1 MFKLIKLAI
10 YGFLGYTIYQMYQ
23 GMAHG
28 TGSGIGGEM
37 GRSMGQGGGGAA
49 GGNFGRRQEA
59 GNLTGPGEGMRESS
73 LEATG
78 MSSSHRVGRGVV
90 SR

>member
-28 TGSGIGGEM
+28 GGSGIGGEM
-37 GRSMGQGGGGAA
+37 GRSMGRGAGS
-49 GGNFGRRQEA
+49 GGNFGRNPSA
-59 GNLTGPGEGMRESS
+59 GNLTGAGEGMSESS
-73 LEATG
+73 LEPTG
-78 MSSSHRVGRGVV
+78 MSSNHRVGRGVI
-90 SR
+90 SQ

>member
-28 TGSGIGGEM
+28 GGSGIGGEM
-37 GRSMGQGGGGAA
+37 GRSMGQGSGNG
-49 GGNFGRRQEA
+49 GGNFGRRQES
-59 GNLTGPGEGMRESS
+59 GNLTGPGEGMSESS
-73 LEATG
+73 LEPTG
-78 MSSSHRVGRGVV
+78 MSTSHRVGRGVI
-90 SR
+90 RQ

>member
-23 GMAHG
+23 GMSHG
-28 TGSGIGGEM
+28 GGSGIGGQM
-37 GRSMGQGGGGAA
+37 GRSMGQGG
-49 GGNFGRRQEA
+49 NFGRNPSA
-59 GNLTGPGEGMRESS
+59 GNLTGAGEGMPESS
-73 LEATG
+73 LEPTG
-78 MSSSHRVGRGVV
+78 MSSNHRVGRGVV